1 MVAIV
6 FMVAGMSSRF
16 GGNPKQFA
24 QVGPNNE
31 TLIEYSVHQALTQP
45 FSAIYFICNPRTE
58 IEFRKKFGNIY
69 QGRQVHY
76 IYQNYDTIKRKKPW
90 GTIDAIAQLYHQTKS
105 NNNKKDKEAYIIING
120 DDIYGQETFKNGYN
134 RFTQIS
140 TTNTSNT
147 PHTTNF
153 IGTIPLSKTIP
164 KEGKVNR
171 GVIWTSEETN
181 LVTKMEEMMN
191 ISSETLSDEYKDMYA
206 NVNFIG
212 LQPTTLKNIYEAVEY
227 FKMNQIGKPDSDTIE
242 CLLPDIFTSLIE
254 NNDLK
259 LEILQI
265 TNPIYGITNPEDEE
279 TLRKTLATL

>member
-105 NNNKKDKEAYIIING
+105 NNNI
-120 DDIYGQETFKNGYN
+120 
-134 RFTQIS
+134 
-140 TTNTSNT
+140 TTNTNIIKYQPKPNLT
-147 PHTTNF
+147 HTTKTLHLNNNKTNTNTNINR
-153 IGTIPLSKTIP
+153 IGTYS
-164 KEGKVNR
+164 VSN
-171 GVIWTSEETN
+171 
-181 LVTKMEEMMN
+181 
-191 ISSETLSDEYKDMYA
+191 
-206 NVNFIG
+206 
-212 LQPTTLKNIYEAVEY
+212 
-227 FKMNQIGKPDSDTIE
+227 
-242 CLLPDIFTSLIE
+242 
-254 NNDLK
+254 
-259 LEILQI
+259 
-265 TNPIYGITNPEDEE
+265 
-279 TLRKTLATL
+279 